1 MLKYQILFIICVF
14 QVYSLTCGGNCP
26 SNSCP
31 YCSCGNTTSYID
43 INKYCEMMIANT
55 NASINCCKC
64 VIGQS
69 SRGNE
74 KYGELDGGL
83 IRIGVIPFP

>member
-1 MLKYQILFIICVF
+1 
-14 QVYSLTCGGNCP
+14 
-26 SNSCP
+26 
-31 YCSCGNTTSYID
+31 
-43 INKYCEMMIANT
+43 MMIANT

-74 KYGELDGGL
+74 KYGELDGTL